1 MLAEAMI
8 AYAIIV
14 PNGNMDMRP
23 FYRTSHYNMKNS
35 VGYLVRRTSNL
46 MLPQL
51 EELFEDASLTFS
63 QWTVLMA
70 LREWGH
76 STSAEIA
83 RDICHDAGSLT
94 RILDD
99 LEQRDLIA
107 RVRSETDR
115 RVVAL
120 SMTPQGLAL
129 VETLLPRVVE
139 HWNGLLADFSHLE
152 IKLLI
157 KLLTRLTLA
166 TEGKRDAQA
175 SRGRRRPE
183 RPNGHPDG
191 HKELRERRHRR
202 GHHP

>member
-1 MLAEAMI
+1 
-8 AYAIIV
+8 
-14 PNGNMDMRP
+14 MRP
-23 FYRTSHYNMKNS
+23 FYRASHYSMENS

-46 MLPQL
+46 MLPQM
-51 EELFEDASLTFS
+51 EALFAEAALTFS

-76 STSAEIA
+76 TTSAELA

-94 RILDD
+94 RILDE
-99 LEQRDLIA
+99 LEQRDLIT

-115 RVVAL
+115 RVVTL

-129 VETLLPRVVE
+129 VENLLPRVVN
-139 HWNGLLADFSHLE
+139 HWNTLLADFSHLE

-166 TEGKRDAQA
+166 TEGRRDQILARPRTRREK
-175 SRGRRRPE
+175 SDTPSFPRGRTPRQYRQ
-183 RPNGHPDG
+183 
-191 HKELRERRHRR
+191 RR
-202 GHHP
+202 GLQS